1 MVTVI
6 KGFYCTPFL
15 STSHSFYTFLFP
27 SLSPSQHSLPRH
39 KVSGAIKGFAF
50 VEFSTQQEAETAVE
64 VSATGQKK
72 DSLS

>member
-15 STSHSFYTFLFP
+15 STSHPFYTFLLP
-27 SLSPSQHSLPRH
+27 SLSPSHPSLPRH

-64 VSATGQKK
+64 VSATGQK
-72 DSLS
+72 